1 MTRQLLFSVIFLA
14 LAATG
19 ASLAALQR
27 IWHQPVML
35 PGGSAVITIAPGE
48 SLGGV
53 LARAEADSWL
63 TRASWVGLVAR
74 WLQLDQQVKAG
85 EFLLESPLSAGEMIE
100 LLAAGQVLQHRVTLP
115 EGITLEEAI
124 RLIQKHPK
132 IRVTPHD
139 ELVAALLDLT
149 AQSDTAE
156 GLFLPE
162 TWAFTSGDSDLDVL
176 RRSHLAM
183 TKITDSLW
191 DNRIPA
197 LPFASPYEAIVLAS
211 IVEKE
216 TGVPSERSQIAGVF
230 VRRLNQGMRL
240 QTDPTVIYG
249 LGNSYDGN
257 LTRRDLRDSNN
268 RYNTYVIPALPPTP
282 ISLPSED
289 ALRAVFAPD
298 DATTLYFV
306 AKGDGS
312 HAFSQ
317 NLDEHEAN
325 VRRFQLNRRADYRST
340 RRARDA
346 EDG

>member
-1 MTRQLLFSVIFLA
+1 MTRRLLFCVVLLA
-14 LAATG
+14 LAAIGVSVT
-19 ASLAALQR
+19 ALHS
-27 IWHQPVML
+27 IWHQAVAL
-35 PGGSAVITIAPGE
+35 PQGYAVITIAPGK
-48 SLGGV
+48 SLGSV
-53 LARAEADSWL
+53 LQRAEADSWL

-74 WLQLDQQVKAG
+74 WLRLDQQIKAG
-85 EFLLESPLSAGEMIE
+85 EFLLESPLTAGEMIE
-100 LLAAGQVLQHRVTLP
+100 FLAAGQVLQHTVTLP

-124 RLIQKHPK
+124 SLIQEHPK
-132 IRVTPHD
+132 VRVTPHD
-139 ELVAALLDLT
+139 QLVGELLDLT
-149 AQSDTAE
+149 ARSDTAE

-162 TWAFTSGDSDLDVL
+162 TWAFTAGDRDFDIL
-176 RRSHLAM
+176 RRGHSAM
-183 TKITDSLW
+183 MTLVDSLW
-191 DNRIPA
+191 DSRIPT

-216 TGVPSERSQIAGVF
+216 TGVPAERPQIAGVF
-230 VRRLNQGMRL
+230 VRRLRQGMRL

-249 LGNSYDGN
+249 LGSTYDGN
-257 LTRRDLRDSNN
+257 LTRQDLRDRYN

-282 ISLPSED
+282 ISLPGEE

-298 DATTLYFV
+298 DSAALYLV

-317 NLDEHEAN
+317 NLTEHEAN

-340 RRARDA
+340 RTTPDA